1 MILLDSNVVSEMMK
15 PQPAARV
22 ISWMKR
28 EPASNLYVTRIT
40 QAEIFHGVMSLPQ
53 GRRRRALEAAAE
65 AMFAEDFADR
75 VLVFGSEAALAYAH
89 IVVERRRRGR
99 PIAAFDAQSAAIAR
113 ASGATLATRNLADFD
128 YCAVKVVNPW
138 K

>member
-15 PQPAARV
+15 PEPAARV

-75 VLVFGSEAALAYAH
+75 VLVFGSEAALA
-89 IVVERRRRGR
+89 
-99 PIAAFDAQSAAIAR
+99 
-113 ASGATLATRNLADFD
+113 
-128 YCAVKVVNPW
+128 
-138 K
+138 